1 MHEINN
7 FKDFNI
13 KPRVNSFVG
22 EKIQVQKLF
31 NLPIK
36 VLEYKIEPSKQK
48 KGTELLTLQI
58 EKSGEKRIVFTGST
72 VLMDMIK
79 RVPENAFPFM
89 TTIKG
94 DNDYYEFT

>member
-1 MHEINN
+1 MHN

-13 KPRVNSFVG
+13 KPRINAFVG

-31 NLPIK
+31 NLPIR
-36 VLEYKIEPSKQK
+36 VLGFKIEPSKQK
-48 KGTELLTLQI
+48 QGTELLTLQI

-72 VLMDMIK
+72 VLIDQIK
-79 RVPENAFPFM
+79 RVPDDKFPFQA
-89 TTIKG
+89 TIKG